1 MKAIQHNKSMKVSW
15 CWAHILAKQKTWESW
30 FPNLLREKR
39 LFISMKWPLYS
50 RVQIYRG
57 TGRRR
62 QGRKTIPLN
71 WVRNEQVL
79 CQMVGKNII
88 SPTLTFIRNY
98 YYFRSLQQSLNLYI
112 AERRLLSS
120 SLRGIN
126 VNKSLIYPFLN
137 KIKIRLEKQKY

>member
-1 MKAIQHNKSMKVSW
+1 MKAIQHNKSVKVSW

-39 LFISMKWPLYS
+39 LFISMKCPLYS
-50 RVQIYRG
+50 RVQICRG

-98 YYFRSLQQSLNLYI
+98 YYFRSLQQSLNLYYCRTKI
-112 AERRLLSS
+112 IKFFTTGDKRQQKFNL
-120 SLRGIN
+120 
-126 VNKSLIYPFLN
+126 PFF
-137 KIKIRLEKQKY
+137 K